1 MTYKAYKKQALEDLK
16 KYPYLKS
23 SLVTLSQRIDLLKK
37 ISASSANSPGQ
48 SAVADEIK
56 QLSDTLQ
63 TNTIYV
69 SCIEHALSCLPQNE
83 QKLIATYYIHRQR
96 GVVENLS
103 ISSYNDRSTV
113 YRRAQKALEH
123 YTLSYFGQAK

>member
-16 KYPYLKS
+16 KYPYIKS

-37 ISASSANSPGQ
+37 ISASSADSPGQ
-48 SAVADEIK
+48 SVIADEIE
-56 QLSDTLQ
+56 QLSDTLH
-63 TNTIYV
+63 TNTVYV
-69 SCIEHALSCLPQNE
+69 ACIEQALSCLPQNE

-103 ISSYNDRSTV
+103 ISNYSDRSTI

>member
-83 QKLIATYYIHRQR
+83 QKLRICRY
-96 GVVENLS
+96 
-103 ISSYNDRSTV
+103 
-113 YRRAQKALEH
+113 
-123 YTLSYFGQAK
+123 GQT

>member
-1 MTYKAYKKQALEDLK
+1 MTYKVYKKQALEDLK

-37 ISASSANSPGQ
+37 ISASSADSSGQ
-48 SAVADEIK
+48 SVIADEIE
-56 QLSDTLQ
+56 QLSDTLH
-63 TNTIYV
+63 TNTVYV
-69 SCIEHALSCLPQNE
+69 ACIEHALSCLPQNE
-83 QKLIATYYIHRQR
+83 QKLIAAYYIHRQR

-103 ISSYNDRSTV
+103 ISNYSDRSTI